1 MASYQADHS
10 FMSHKGMQL
19 VPEKNK
25 EREFASR
32 LHPISRL
39 SYRAAPAGP
48 LNQCLHVPVLVTWN
62 FLPSWALQTPCIAVW
77 STSLGRILLPAQTWL
92 TQQQLR
98 QGKWPQGRKNG
109 EAGRLWRKS
118 LHGPRQSQ
126 LKHTRS
132 QTLCSSHPGGTSAVQ
147 FTPPGKC
154 HHHPPG

>member
-1 MASYQADHS
+1 MLLAWSFCFSGALKTQRLCPEEGRREGKYNVASYQADHS

-25 EREFASR
+25 ERGNLPPGFILSHA
-32 LHPISRL
+32 

-62 FLPSWALQTPCIAVW
+62 FLPSWALQIPCIAVW

-109 EAGRLWRKS
+109 EAGRL
-118 LHGPRQSQ
+118 
-126 LKHTRS
+126 
-132 QTLCSSHPGGTSAVQ
+132 
-147 FTPPGKC
+147 
-154 HHHPPG
+154 